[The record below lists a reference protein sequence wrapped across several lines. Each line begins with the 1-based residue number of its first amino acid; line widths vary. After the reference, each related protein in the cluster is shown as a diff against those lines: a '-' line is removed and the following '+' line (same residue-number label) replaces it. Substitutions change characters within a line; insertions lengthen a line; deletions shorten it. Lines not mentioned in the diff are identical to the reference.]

1 MSSRSAIYS
10 ASSDD
15 ASEVR
20 RALEICL
27 AGMAPPAA
35 LSCRGGFKTWAARV
49 FSPVLA
55 PHAIKARDLALRGE
69 AGLLAR
75 ADAALHLP
83 EASAAA
89 GRELLS
95 RREGARHLPVSRRFT
110 EAVAAG
116 NAPGHFATVLAL
128 QAAEFNVAVLPMLQC
143 LLYCEWRA
151 AMNAASPRDLPDFFR
166 LAAPALAALPALLV
180 PHDHAAAIPR
190 LAAVH

>member
-10 ASSDD
+10 ASKDD
-15 ASEVR
+15 SSEVR

-27 AGMAPPAA
+27 AGMSPPAV
-35 LSCRGGFKTWAARV
+35 LSCRGGFTEWAAHV
-49 FSPVLA
+49 FVPKLA
-55 PHAIKARDLALRGE
+55 PHAMLARELALRGE

-75 ADAALHLP
+75 ADAALRLP

-95 RREGARHLPVSRRFT
+95 RREGARYLPVNRRFAA
-110 EAVAAG
+110 AVAAG
-116 NAPGHFATVLAL
+116 DAPGHFATVLAL
-128 QAAEFNVAVLPMLQC
+128 QAAGFSLAVLPLLQC

-151 AMNAASPRDLPDFFR
+151 AMSVDAPRGLSDF
-166 LAAPALAALPALLV
+166 LLIAAPALAALPALIT

-190 LAAVH
+190 LTAVR